1 MSKHLIWRNFWK
13 FRGTKHCHS
22 SITWRLGFVFP
33 RRAAPILARK
43 HLHSCRPDGAKTA
56 RLRAWW
62 GRLSLLPR
70 VAVRDSKILV
80 SSFFFSTVSFSSP
93 LPFLFSLPMNRAC
106 MILKSIDRSILGFL
120 SNPIFKKMM
129 KGEKRGS
136 NFVQFG
142 CKHLGYHADPGVVW
156 WNIITV
162 VIVIKLRCTP
172 LYMVQIGQDVRHWHI
187 YTRSKQSSN

>member
-106 MILKSIDRSILGFL
+106 MILKSIDRSILGFSIQSDL
-120 SNPIFKKMM
+120 QKDDERRKKRIKFRTIRMQTSWISCGSRSRMM
-129 KGEKRGS
+129 K
-136 NFVQFG
+136 
-142 CKHLGYHADPGVVW
+142 HHY
-156 WNIITV
+156 
-162 VIVIKLRCTP
+162 
-172 LYMVQIGQDVRHWHI
+172 
-187 YTRSKQSSN
+187 SSNSN

>member
-1 MSKHLIWRNFWK
+1 MLSTSVQTFNLTK
-13 FRGTKHCHS
+13 FLEVQINQTLPQFHHVEVRLRFPAPRGPY
-22 SITWRLGFVFP
+22 F
-33 RRAAPILARK
+33 
-43 HLHSCRPDGAKTA
+43 GAKTPPVMPPRWRENR

-142 CKHLGYHADPGVVW
+142 CKHLGYHADPGVV
-156 WNIITV
+156 
-162 VIVIKLRCTP
+162 
-172 LYMVQIGQDVRHWHI
+172 
-187 YTRSKQSSN
+187 